1 MKTVIPCRITYS
13 KEDAV
18 WYAEIP
24 DLYEG
29 VATYGKTLEEAK
41 AMASEAVSGL
51 LESYIDAGKEIE
63 IPDMTNDPDIY
74 PIEPAP
80 GVAFALWLR
89 NKRKKSG
96 MTLSDVAE
104 KLGVKYQVYQK
115 LENPGLSNPT
125 HKTIRKLEK
134 VFNETIL
141 EF

>member
-1 MKTVIPCRITYS
+1 MRTVIPCRITYS

-18 WYAEIP
+18 WYVEFP

-29 VATYGKTLEEAK
+29 IATYGETLEEAK
-41 AMASEAVSGL
+41 NRASDAVSGL
-51 LESYIDAGKEIE
+51 LEAYLDAGEEVE
-63 IPDMTNDPDIY
+63 IPAITDDPDMY
-74 PIEPAP
+74 PIEPAS

-115 LENPGLSNPT
+115 LENPERSNPT
-125 HKTIRKLEK
+125 LKTIRKLEK